1 MDRRVHRPALNILE
15 TGRRYGEW
23 RHITITIDN
32 TSQKTPT
39 RRTIGHDEPTHYAAD
54 VRGSL
59 GLVISRST
67 IKDAIANHYTHILSN
82 GNSSTSGTSDTVT
95 LTVPP
100 GTCQEFTLRWRQV
113 WHVGHISLPDRPRR
127 ARYRYPGQREF
138 QLLASRT
145 TTSPGVDTP
154 PTRPHQPLQP
164 AVMVPEYTLKYTRRP
179 RPAISLRKECGLVQ
193 GTHTAYVVMV
203 LVVVLVIIGVLRLS
217 GGYYH

>member
-1 MDRRVHRPALNILE
+1 MDHRVRRPALNILE

-39 RRTIGHDEPTHYAAD
+39 QRTIGHHEPTHHAAD

-59 GLVISRST
+59 GLVISMST
-67 IKDAIANHYTHILSN
+67 IKEAIADHYAHVLSN
-82 GNSSTSGTSDTVT
+82 GSNNGPDDAVT

-113 WHVGHISLPDRPRR
+113 WHVGHISLPHKSRR

-145 TTSPGVDTP
+145 TTPPGVDTP
-154 PTRPHQPLQP
+154 PTRPRQPLQP
-164 AVMVPEYTLKYTRRP
+164 AAVPEYMLKYTRRP